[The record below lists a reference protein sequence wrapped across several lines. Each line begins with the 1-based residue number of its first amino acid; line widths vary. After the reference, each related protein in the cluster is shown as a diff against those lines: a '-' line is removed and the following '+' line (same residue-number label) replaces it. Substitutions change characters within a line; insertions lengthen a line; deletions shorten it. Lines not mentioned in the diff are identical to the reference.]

1 MLCVKIQIVKIMC
14 TNDIC
19 VHINNFTGKISKGIK
34 KKGVGEMKGVSKKVT
49 RFNLTMMIMGAVLTC
64 LMLFSNM
71 TISHA
76 KTDESEDDKVEYGG
90 VYFKADYSDTLT
102 PMKGDTFTIY
112 YSIWNMEDSPQA
124 EITVDAYDI
133 AETPQ
138 KLEFPVG
145 YPYKIDS
152 ILYTGSNGG
161 IFSYVVSDT
170 FNVFS
175 EGNEDTV
182 VIYIGI
188 EKAQRAYKQFQKSVN
203 VGIVTDKML
212 AESGGKTYEDFETEY
227 KDIER
232 ERKSL
237 QEVEAETNTGTTT
250 NPQVTTELES
260 DDVYTE
266 EDDDSYEVEA
276 DEQSSVEDSTAD
288 VVSSADTQEAITTT
302 NNDEKSS
309 NVIWIL
315 CGCGLVLLIVI
326 VVIVALSK
334 SKKSNKQ

>member
-1 MLCVKIQIVKIMC
+1 
-14 TNDIC
+14 
-19 VHINNFTGKISKGIK
+19 
-34 KKGVGEMKGVSKKVT
+34 MKGVSKRVT
-49 RFNLTMMIMGAVLTC
+49 SFNLTMMIMGAALTC

-76 KTDESEDDKVEYGG
+76 KTDESGDDKVEYGG

-112 YSIWNMEDSPQA
+112 YSIWNMDDSPQA

-152 ILYTGSNGG
+152 IVYTGSNGG

-170 FNVFS
+170 FNVFT

-188 EKAQRAYKQFQKSVN
+188 EKAQQAYKQFQKSVN

-237 QEVEAETNTGTTT
+237 QEVEAETNTGTTASS
-250 NPQVTTELES
+250 QVTAEPKT

-266 EDDDSYEVEA
+266 EYGDNYGVEVQNPTG
-276 DEQSSVEDSTAD
+276 DQPSVEVYSTENTTESVKETKD
-288 VVSSADTQEAITTT
+288 DTSPMSKA
-302 NNDEKSS
+302 
-309 NVIWIL
+309 
-315 CGCGLVLLIVI
+315 LVIVI
-326 VVIVALSK
+326 VVVIAGALIIVLSK
-334 SKKSNKQ
+334 KNKTRR

>member
-1 MLCVKIQIVKIMC
+1 MQ
-14 TNDIC
+14 
-19 VHINNFTGKISKGIK
+19 
-34 KKGVGEMKGVSKKVT
+34 GVSKRVI

-76 KTDESEDDKVEYGG
+76 KTDESGDDKVEYGG

-112 YSIWNMEDSPQA
+112 YSIWNMDDSPQA

-188 EKAQRAYKQFQKSVN
+188 EKAQQAYKQFQKSVN
-203 VGIVTDKML
+203 VGIITDKML

-250 NPQVTTELES
+250 NPQLTAEPKT

-266 EDDDSYEVEA
+266 EYGDNYGVEVQNPTG
-276 DEQSSVEDSTAD
+276 DQPSVEVYSTE
-288 VVSSADTQEAITTT
+288 STTESAKETKDDTSPMSKA
-302 NNDEKSS
+302 
-309 NVIWIL
+309 
-315 CGCGLVLLIVI
+315 LVIVI
-326 VVIVALSK
+326 VVVIAGALIIVLSK
-334 SKKSNKQ
+334 KNKTRR

>member
-1 MLCVKIQIVKIMC
+1 
-14 TNDIC
+14 
-19 VHINNFTGKISKGIK
+19 
-34 KKGVGEMKGVSKKVT
+34 MKGVSKRVI

-76 KTDESEDDKVEYGG
+76 KTDESGDDKVEYGG

-112 YSIWNMEDSPQA
+112 YSIWNMDDSPQA

-188 EKAQRAYKQFQKSVN
+188 EKAQQAYKQFQKSVN

-250 NPQVTTELES
+250 NPQLTAEPKT

-266 EDDDSYEVEA
+266 EYGDNYGVEVQNPTG
-276 DEQSSVEDSTAD
+276 DQPSVEVYSTE
-288 VVSSADTQEAITTT
+288 STTESAKETKDDTSPMSKA
-302 NNDEKSS
+302 
-309 NVIWIL
+309 
-315 CGCGLVLLIVI
+315 LVIVI
-326 VVIVALSK
+326 VVVIAGALIIVLSK
-334 SKKSNKQ
+334 KNKTRR

>member
-1 MLCVKIQIVKIMC
+1 
-14 TNDIC
+14 
-19 VHINNFTGKISKGIK
+19 
-34 KKGVGEMKGVSKKVT
+34 MKGVSKSVI

-76 KTDESEDDKVEYGG
+76 KTDESGDDKVEYGG

-112 YSIWNMEDSPQA
+112 YSIWNMDDSPQA

-145 YPYKIDS
+145 YPNKIDS

-188 EKAQRAYKQFQKSVN
+188 EKAQQAYKQFQKSVN

-250 NPQVTTELES
+250 SSQVTVEPKT

-266 EDDDSYEVEA
+266 EYGDNYGVEVQNPTG
-276 DEQSSVEDSTAD
+276 DQPSVEVYSTE
-288 VVSSADTQEAITTT
+288 STTESAKETKDDTSPMSKA
-302 NNDEKSS
+302 
-309 NVIWIL
+309 
-315 CGCGLVLLIVI
+315 LVIVI
-326 VVIVALSK
+326 VVVIAGALIIVLSK
-334 SKKSNKQ
+334 KNKTRR

>member
-1 MLCVKIQIVKIMC
+1 
-14 TNDIC
+14 
-19 VHINNFTGKISKGIK
+19 
-34 KKGVGEMKGVSKKVT
+34 MKGVSKKVT

-76 KTDESEDDKVEYGG
+76 KTDESGDDKVEYGG

-112 YSIWNMEDSPQA
+112 YSIWNMDDSPQA

-152 ILYTGSNGG
+152 LMSTGSNGG

-188 EKAQRAYKQFQKSVN
+188 EKAQQAYKQFQKSVN

-250 NPQVTTELES
+250 SSQVTVEPKT

-266 EDDDSYEVEA
+266 EYGDNYGVEVQNPTG
-276 DEQSSVEDSTAD
+276 DQPSVEVYSTE
-288 VVSSADTQEAITTT
+288 STTESAKETKDDTSPMSKA
-302 NNDEKSS
+302 
-309 NVIWIL
+309 
-315 CGCGLVLLIVI
+315 LVIVI
-326 VVIVALSK
+326 VVVIAGALIIVLSK
-334 SKKSNKQ
+334 KNKTRR

>member
-1 MLCVKIQIVKIMC
+1 
-14 TNDIC
+14 
-19 VHINNFTGKISKGIK
+19 
-34 KKGVGEMKGVSKKVT
+34 
-49 RFNLTMMIMGAVLTC
+49 MGAVLTC

-76 KTDESEDDKVEYGG
+76 KTDESGDDKVEYGG

-112 YSIWNMEDSPQA
+112 YSIWNMDDSPQA

-152 ILYTGSNGG
+152 IVYTGSNGG

-170 FNVFS
+170 FNVFT

-188 EKAQRAYKQFQKSVN
+188 EKAQQAYKQFQKSVN

-237 QEVEAETNTGTTT
+237 QEVEAETNTGTTASS
-250 NPQVTTELES
+250 QVTAEPKT

-266 EDDDSYEVEA
+266 EYGDNYGVEVQNPTG
-276 DEQSSVEDSTAD
+276 DQPSVEVYSTESTTESVKETKD
-288 VVSSADTQEAITTT
+288 DTSPMSKA
-302 NNDEKSS
+302 
-309 NVIWIL
+309 
-315 CGCGLVLLIVI
+315 LVIVI
-326 VVIVALSK
+326 VVVIAGALIIVLSK
-334 SKKSNKQ
+334 KNKTRR

>member
-1 MLCVKIQIVKIMC
+1 
-14 TNDIC
+14 
-19 VHINNFTGKISKGIK
+19 
-34 KKGVGEMKGVSKKVT
+34 MKGVSKRVT

-76 KTDESEDDKVEYGG
+76 KTDESGDDKVEYGG

-112 YSIWNMEDSPQA
+112 YSIWNMDDSPQA

-188 EKAQRAYKQFQKSVN
+188 EKAQQAYKQFQKSVN

-250 NPQVTTELES
+250 SSQVTVEPKT

-266 EDDDSYEVEA
+266 EYGDNYGVEVQNPTG
-276 DEQSSVEDSTAD
+276 DQPSVEVYSTE
-288 VVSSADTQEAITTT
+288 STTESAKETKDDTSPMSKA
-302 NNDEKSS
+302 
-309 NVIWIL
+309 
-315 CGCGLVLLIVI
+315 LVIVI
-326 VVIVALSK
+326 VVVIAGALIIVLSK
-334 SKKSNKQ
+334 KNKTRR

>member
-1 MLCVKIQIVKIMC
+1 MKSALKQLKKIQLSIVII
-14 TNDIC
+14 TIILIC
-19 VHINNFTGKISKGIK
+19 SALFNNLI
-34 KKGVGEMKGVSKKVT
+34 V
-49 RFNLTMMIMGAVLTC
+49 
-64 LMLFSNM
+64 
-71 TISHA
+71 SHA
-76 KTDESEDDKVEYGG
+76 KTDESGDDKVEYGG

-112 YSIWNMEDSPQA
+112 YSIWNMDDSPQA

-188 EKAQRAYKQFQKSVN
+188 EKAQQAYKQFQKSVN

-237 QEVEAETNTGTTT
+237 QEVEAEANAGTTIDS
-250 NPQVTTELES
+250 QVTTELES
-260 DDVYTE
+260 DEIYTE
-266 EDDDSYEVEA
+266 EDDDSYEVET

-315 CGCGLVLLIVI
+315 CGCGLVLLIII

-334 SKKSNKQ
+334 SKKSDKQ

>member
-1 MLCVKIQIVKIMC
+1 
-14 TNDIC
+14 
-19 VHINNFTGKISKGIK
+19 
-34 KKGVGEMKGVSKKVT
+34 MKGVSKRVT
-49 RFNLTMMIMGAVLTC
+49 SFNLTMMIMGAVLTC

-76 KTDESEDDKVEYGG
+76 KTDESGDDKVEYGG
-90 VYFKADYSDTLT
+90 VYFKADYSDTLI

-112 YSIWNMEDSPQA
+112 YSIWNMDDSPQA

-152 ILYTGSNGG
+152 IVYTGSNGG

-170 FNVFS
+170 FNVFT

-188 EKAQRAYKQFQKSVN
+188 EKAQQAYKQFQKSVN

-237 QEVEAETNTGTTT
+237 QEVEAETNTGTTASS
-250 NPQVTTELES
+250 QVTAEPKT

-266 EDDDSYEVEA
+266 EYGDNYGVEVQNPTG
-276 DEQSSVEDSTAD
+276 DQPSVEVYSTENTTESVKETKD
-288 VVSSADTQEAITTT
+288 DTSPMSKA
-302 NNDEKSS
+302 
-309 NVIWIL
+309 
-315 CGCGLVLLIVI
+315 LVIVI
-326 VVIVALSK
+326 VVVIAGALIIVLSK
-334 SKKSNKQ
+334 KNKTRR

>member
-1 MLCVKIQIVKIMC
+1 
-14 TNDIC
+14 
-19 VHINNFTGKISKGIK
+19 
-34 KKGVGEMKGVSKKVT
+34 MKGVSKRVT
-49 RFNLTMMIMGAVLTC
+49 SFNLTMMIMGAVLTC

-76 KTDESEDDKVEYGG
+76 KTDESGDDKVEYGG

-112 YSIWNMEDSPQA
+112 YSIWNMDDSPQA

-152 ILYTGSNGG
+152 IVYTGSNGG

-170 FNVFS
+170 FNVFT
-175 EGNEDTV
+175 EDNEDTV

-188 EKAQRAYKQFQKSVN
+188 EKAQQAYKQFQKSVN

-237 QEVEAETNTGTTT
+237 QDVEAETNTGTTASS
-250 NPQVTTELES
+250 QVTAEPKT

-266 EDDDSYEVEA
+266 EYGDNYGVEVQNPTG
-276 DEQSSVEDSTAD
+276 DQPSVEVYSTESTTESVKETKD
-288 VVSSADTQEAITTT
+288 DTSPMSKA
-302 NNDEKSS
+302 
-309 NVIWIL
+309 
-315 CGCGLVLLIVI
+315 LVIVI
-326 VVIVALSK
+326 VVVIAGALIIVLSK
-334 SKKSNKQ
+334 KNKTRR

>member
-1 MLCVKIQIVKIMC
+1 
-14 TNDIC
+14 
-19 VHINNFTGKISKGIK
+19 
-34 KKGVGEMKGVSKKVT
+34 MKGVSKSVT
-49 RFNLTMMIMGAVLTC
+49 SFNLTMMIMGAVLTC

-71 TISHA
+71 TISNA
-76 KTDESEDDKVEYGG
+76 KTDESGDDKVEYGG

-112 YSIWNMEDSPQA
+112 YSIWNMDDSPQA

-152 ILYTGSNGG
+152 IVYTGSNGG

-170 FNVFS
+170 FNVFT

-188 EKAQRAYKQFQKSVN
+188 EKAQQAYKQFQKSVN

-237 QEVEAETNTGTTT
+237 QEVEAETNTGTTASS
-250 NPQVTTELES
+250 QVTAEPKT

-266 EDDDSYEVEA
+266 EYGDNYGVEVQNPTG
-276 DEQSSVEDSTAD
+276 DQPSVEVYSTESTTESVKETKD
-288 VVSSADTQEAITTT
+288 DTSPMSKALI
-302 NNDEKSS
+302 
-309 NVIWIL
+309 
-315 CGCGLVLLIVI
+315 IVI
-326 VVIVALSK
+326 VVVIAGALIIVLSK
-334 SKKSNKQ
+334 KNKTRR

>member
-1 MLCVKIQIVKIMC
+1 
-14 TNDIC
+14 
-19 VHINNFTGKISKGIK
+19 
-34 KKGVGEMKGVSKKVT
+34 MKGVSKRVT
-49 RFNLTMMIMGAVLTC
+49 SFNLTMMIMGAVLTC

-76 KTDESEDDKVEYGG
+76 KTDESGDDKVEYGG

-112 YSIWNMEDSPQA
+112 YSIWNMDDSPQA

-152 ILYTGSNGG
+152 IVYTGSNGG

-170 FNVFS
+170 FNVFT

-188 EKAQRAYKQFQKSVN
+188 EKAQQAYKQFQKSVN

-237 QEVEAETNTGTTT
+237 QEVEAETNTGTTASS
-250 NPQVTTELES
+250 QVTAEPKT

-266 EDDDSYEVEA
+266 EYGDNYGVEVQNPTG
-276 DEQSSVEDSTAD
+276 DQPSVEVYSTE
-288 VVSSADTQEAITTT
+288 SSTESVKETKDDTSPMSKA
-302 NNDEKSS
+302 
-309 NVIWIL
+309 
-315 CGCGLVLLIVI
+315 LVIVI
-326 VVIVALSK
+326 VVVIAGALIIVLSK
-334 SKKSNKQ
+334 KNKTRR

>member
-1 MLCVKIQIVKIMC
+1 
-14 TNDIC
+14 
-19 VHINNFTGKISKGIK
+19 
-34 KKGVGEMKGVSKKVT
+34 
-49 RFNLTMMIMGAVLTC
+49 MGAVLTC

-76 KTDESEDDKVEYGG
+76 KTDESGDDKVEYGG

-112 YSIWNMEDSPQA
+112 YSIWNMDDSPQA

-152 ILYTGSNGG
+152 IVYTGSNGG

-170 FNVFS
+170 FNVFT

-188 EKAQRAYKQFQKSVN
+188 EKAQQAYKQFQKSVN

-237 QEVEAETNTGTTT
+237 QEVEAETNTGTTASS
-250 NPQVTTELES
+250 QVTAEPKT

-266 EDDDSYEVEA
+266 EYGDNYGVEVQNPTG
-276 DEQSSVEDSTAD
+276 DQPSVEVYSTENTTESVKETKD
-288 VVSSADTQEAITTT
+288 DTSPMSKA
-302 NNDEKSS
+302 
-309 NVIWIL
+309 
-315 CGCGLVLLIVI
+315 LVIVI
-326 VVIVALSK
+326 VVVIAGALIIVLSK
-334 SKKSNKQ
+334 KNKTRR

>member
-1 MLCVKIQIVKIMC
+1 
-14 TNDIC
+14 
-19 VHINNFTGKISKGIK
+19 
-34 KKGVGEMKGVSKKVT
+34 MKDASKKVT
-49 RFNLTMMIMGAVLTC
+49 RFKLTTIIMGAVLTY

-71 TISHA
+71 TISNA
-76 KTDESEDDKVEYGG
+76 KTDESENDKVEYGG

-145 YPYKIDS
+145 YPYKIDR
-152 ILYTGSNGG
+152 ILYSGSNGG
-161 IFSYVVSDT
+161 IFSYVVADT

-175 EGNEDTV
+175 EGNEDSV

-188 EKAQRAYKQFQKSVN
+188 KKAQQAYKQFQKCVN
-203 VGIVTDKML
+203 VGVITDKML
-212 AESGGKTYEDFETEY
+212 AESGGKTYEDYEMEY
-227 KDIER
+227 EDRER

-237 QEVEAETNTGTTT
+237 QEVEAEANTGTTT
-250 NPQVTTELES
+250 NPQVTADPKT

-266 EDDDSYEVEA
+266 EYGDNYGVEVQNPTG
-276 DEQSSVEDSTAD
+276 DQPSVEVYSTESTTESAKETKND
-288 VVSSADTQEAITTT
+288 TSSMSKA
-302 NNDEKSS
+302 
-309 NVIWIL
+309 
-315 CGCGLVLLIVI
+315 LVIVI
-326 VVIVALSK
+326 VVVIAGALIIVLSK
-334 SKKSNKQ
+334 KNKTGR

>member
-1 MLCVKIQIVKIMC
+1 
-14 TNDIC
+14 
-19 VHINNFTGKISKGIK
+19 
-34 KKGVGEMKGVSKKVT
+34 MKGVSKKVT

-76 KTDESEDDKVEYGG
+76 KTDESGNDKVEYGG

-112 YSIWNMEDSPQA
+112 YSIWNMDDSPQA

-152 ILYTGSNGG
+152 IMYTGSNGG

-188 EKAQRAYKQFQKSVN
+188 EKAQQAYKQFQKSVN

-250 NPQVTTELES
+250 SSQVTVEPKT

-266 EDDDSYEVEA
+266 EYGDNYGVEVQNPTG
-276 DEQSSVEDSTAD
+276 DQPSVEVYSTE
-288 VVSSADTQEAITTT
+288 STTESAKETKDDTSPMSKA
-302 NNDEKSS
+302 
-309 NVIWIL
+309 
-315 CGCGLVLLIVI
+315 LVIVI
-326 VVIVALSK
+326 VVVIAGALIIVLSK
-334 SKKSNKQ
+334 KNKTRR

>member
-1 MLCVKIQIVKIMC
+1 
-14 TNDIC
+14 
-19 VHINNFTGKISKGIK
+19 
-34 KKGVGEMKGVSKKVT
+34 MKGVSKRVT
-49 RFNLTMMIMGAVLTC
+49 SFNLTMMIMGAVLTC

-71 TISHA
+71 TISNA
-76 KTDESEDDKVEYGG
+76 KTDESGDDKVEYGG

-112 YSIWNMEDSPQA
+112 YSIWNMDDSPQA

-152 ILYTGSNGG
+152 IVYTGSNGG

-170 FNVFS
+170 FNVFT

-188 EKAQRAYKQFQKSVN
+188 EKAQQAYKQFQKSVN

-237 QEVEAETNTGTTT
+237 QEVEAETNTGTTASS
-250 NPQVTTELES
+250 QVTAEPKT

-266 EDDDSYEVEA
+266 EYGDNYGVEVQNPTG
-276 DEQSSVEDSTAD
+276 DQPSVEVYSTESTTESVKETKD
-288 VVSSADTQEAITTT
+288 DTSPMSKA
-302 NNDEKSS
+302 
-309 NVIWIL
+309 
-315 CGCGLVLLIVI
+315 LVIVI
-326 VVIVALSK
+326 VVVIAGALIIVLSK
-334 SKKSNKQ
+334 KNKTRR

>member
-1 MLCVKIQIVKIMC
+1 
-14 TNDIC
+14 
-19 VHINNFTGKISKGIK
+19 
-34 KKGVGEMKGVSKKVT
+34 MKGVSKKVT

-76 KTDESEDDKVEYGG
+76 KTDESGDDKVEYGG

-112 YSIWNMEDSPQA
+112 YSIWNMDDSPQA

-188 EKAQRAYKQFQKSVN
+188 EKAQQAYKQFQKSVN

-250 NPQVTTELES
+250 SSQVTVEPKT

-266 EDDDSYEVEA
+266 EYGDNYGVEVQNPTG
-276 DEQSSVEDSTAD
+276 DQPSVEVYSTE
-288 VVSSADTQEAITTT
+288 STTESAKETKDDTSPMSKA
-302 NNDEKSS
+302 
-309 NVIWIL
+309 
-315 CGCGLVLLIVI
+315 LVIVI
-326 VVIVALSK
+326 VVVIAGALIIVLSK
-334 SKKSNKQ
+334 KNKTRR

>member
-1 MLCVKIQIVKIMC
+1 MKSALKQLTKIQLSIAIVTIIL
-14 TNDIC
+14 IC
-19 VHINNFTGKISKGIK
+19 SALFNNLI
-34 KKGVGEMKGVSKKVT
+34 V
-49 RFNLTMMIMGAVLTC
+49 
-64 LMLFSNM
+64 
-71 TISHA
+71 SHA
-76 KTDESEDDKVEYGG
+76 KTDESGDDKVEYGG

-112 YSIWNMEDSPQA
+112 YSIWNMDDSPQA

-188 EKAQRAYKQFQKSVN
+188 EKAQRAYKQFQKCVN
-203 VGIVTDKML
+203 VGIITDKML

-237 QEVEAETNTGTTT
+237 QEVEAEANAGSTIDS
-250 NPQVTTELES
+250 QVTTELES

>member
-1 MLCVKIQIVKIMC
+1 
-14 TNDIC
+14 
-19 VHINNFTGKISKGIK
+19 
-34 KKGVGEMKGVSKKVT
+34 MKGVSKSVI

-76 KTDESEDDKVEYGG
+76 KTDESGDDKVEYGG

-112 YSIWNMEDSPQA
+112 YSIWNMDDSPQA

-188 EKAQRAYKQFQKSVN
+188 EKAQQAYKQFQKSVN

-250 NPQVTTELES
+250 NPQLTAEPKT

-266 EDDDSYEVEA
+266 EYGDNYGVEVQNPTG
-276 DEQSSVEDSTAD
+276 DQPSVEVYSTE
-288 VVSSADTQEAITTT
+288 STTESAKETKDDTSPMSKA
-302 NNDEKSS
+302 
-309 NVIWIL
+309 
-315 CGCGLVLLIVI
+315 LVIVI
-326 VVIVALSK
+326 VVVIAGALIIVLSK
-334 SKKSNKQ
+334 KNKTRR

>member
-1 MLCVKIQIVKIMC
+1 
-14 TNDIC
+14 
-19 VHINNFTGKISKGIK
+19 
-34 KKGVGEMKGVSKKVT
+34 MKGVSKRVT
-49 RFNLTMMIMGAVLTC
+49 SFNLTMMIMGAVLTC

-76 KTDESEDDKVEYGG
+76 KTDESGDDKVEYGG

-112 YSIWNMEDSPQA
+112 YSIWNMDDSPQA

-152 ILYTGSNGG
+152 IVYTGSNGG

-170 FNVFS
+170 FNVFT

-188 EKAQRAYKQFQKSVN
+188 EKAQQAYKQFQKSVN

-237 QEVEAETNTGTTT
+237 QEVEAETNTGTTASS
-250 NPQVTTELES
+250 QVTAEPKT

-266 EDDDSYEVEA
+266 EYGDNYGVEVQNPTG
-276 DEQSSVEDSTAD
+276 DQPSVEVYSTENTTESVKETKD
-288 VVSSADTQEAITTT
+288 DTSPMSKA
-302 NNDEKSS
+302 
-309 NVIWIL
+309 
-315 CGCGLVLLIVI
+315 LVIVI
-326 VVIVALSK
+326 VVVIAGALIIVLSK
-334 SKKSNKQ
+334 KNKTRR

>member
-1 MLCVKIQIVKIMC
+1 
-14 TNDIC
+14 
-19 VHINNFTGKISKGIK
+19 
-34 KKGVGEMKGVSKKVT
+34 
-49 RFNLTMMIMGAVLTC
+49 
-64 LMLFSNM
+64 M
-71 TISHA
+71 TISNA
-76 KTDESEDDKVEYGG
+76 KTDESDDDKVEYGG

-112 YSIWNMEDSPQA
+112 YSVWNMEDIPQA
-124 EITVDAYDI
+124 EITIDAYDI

-138 KLEFPVG
+138 KLEFPAG

-175 EGNEDTV
+175 EGKEGTEDTV

-188 EKAQRAYKQFQKSVN
+188 EKAQQAYKQFQKSVN

-237 QEVEAETNTGTTT
+237 QEVEAEANAGSTIDS
-250 NPQVTTELES
+250 QVTTESKS
-260 DDVYTE
+260 DEIYTE

-315 CGCGLVLLIVI
+315 CGCGLVLLIII

-334 SKKSNKQ
+334 SKKSDKQ

>member
-1 MLCVKIQIVKIMC
+1 
-14 TNDIC
+14 
-19 VHINNFTGKISKGIK
+19 
-34 KKGVGEMKGVSKKVT
+34 MKGVSKRVT
-49 RFNLTMMIMGAVLTC
+49 SFNLTMMIMGAVLTC

-76 KTDESEDDKVEYGG
+76 KTDESGDDKVEYGG

-112 YSIWNMEDSPQA
+112 YSIWNMDDSPQA

-152 ILYTGSNGG
+152 IVYTGSNGG

-170 FNVFS
+170 FNVFT

-188 EKAQRAYKQFQKSVN
+188 EKAQQAYKQFQKSVN

-237 QEVEAETNTGTTT
+237 QEVEAETNTGTTASS
-250 NPQVTTELES
+250 QVTAEPKT

-266 EDDDSYEVEA
+266 EYGDNYGVEVQNPTG
-276 DEQSSVEDSTAD
+276 DQPSVEVYSTESTTESVKETKD
-288 VVSSADTQEAITTT
+288 DTSPMSKA
-302 NNDEKSS
+302 
-309 NVIWIL
+309 
-315 CGCGLVLLIVI
+315 LVIVI
-326 VVIVALSK
+326 VVVIAGALIIVLSK
-334 SKKSNKQ
+334 KNKTRR

>member
-1 MLCVKIQIVKIMC
+1 
-14 TNDIC
+14 
-19 VHINNFTGKISKGIK
+19 
-34 KKGVGEMKGVSKKVT
+34 MKGVSKRVT
-49 RFNLTMMIMGAVLTC
+49 SFNLTMMIMGAVLTC

-76 KTDESEDDKVEYGG
+76 KTDESGDDKVEYGG

-112 YSIWNMEDSPQA
+112 YSIWNMDDSPQA

-138 KLEFPVG
+138 KLEFPEG

-152 ILYTGSNGG
+152 IVYTGSNGG

-170 FNVFS
+170 FNVFT

-188 EKAQRAYKQFQKSVN
+188 EKAQQAYKQFQKSVN

-237 QEVEAETNTGTTT
+237 QEVEAETNTGTTASS
-250 NPQVTTELES
+250 QVTAEPKT

-266 EDDDSYEVEA
+266 EYGDNYGVEVQNPTG
-276 DEQSSVEDSTAD
+276 DQPSVEVYSTENTTESVKETKD
-288 VVSSADTQEAITTT
+288 DTSPMSKA
-302 NNDEKSS
+302 
-309 NVIWIL
+309 
-315 CGCGLVLLIVI
+315 LVIVI
-326 VVIVALSK
+326 VVVIAGALIIVLSK
-334 SKKSNKQ
+334 KNKTRR

>member
-1 MLCVKIQIVKIMC
+1 
-14 TNDIC
+14 
-19 VHINNFTGKISKGIK
+19 
-34 KKGVGEMKGVSKKVT
+34 MKGVSKRVT
-49 RFNLTMMIMGAVLTC
+49 SFNLTMMIMGAVLTC

-76 KTDESEDDKVEYGG
+76 KTDESGDDKVEYGG

-112 YSIWNMEDSPQA
+112 YSIWNMDDSPQA
-124 EITVDAYDI
+124 EITLDAYDI

-152 ILYTGSNGG
+152 IVYTGSNGG

-170 FNVFS
+170 FNVFT

-188 EKAQRAYKQFQKSVN
+188 EKAQQAYKQFQKSVN

-237 QEVEAETNTGTTT
+237 QEVEAETNTGTTASS
-250 NPQVTTELES
+250 QVTAEPKT

-266 EDDDSYEVEA
+266 EYGDNYGVEVQNPTG
-276 DEQSSVEDSTAD
+276 DQPSVEVYSTESTTESVKETKD
-288 VVSSADTQEAITTT
+288 DTSPMSKA
-302 NNDEKSS
+302 
-309 NVIWIL
+309 
-315 CGCGLVLLIVI
+315 LVIVI
-326 VVIVALSK
+326 VVVIAGALIIVLSK
-334 SKKSNKQ
+334 KNKTRR

>member
-1 MLCVKIQIVKIMC
+1 
-14 TNDIC
+14 
-19 VHINNFTGKISKGIK
+19 
-34 KKGVGEMKGVSKKVT
+34 MKGVSKRVT
-49 RFNLTMMIMGAVLTC
+49 SFNLTMMIMGAVLTC

-76 KTDESEDDKVEYGG
+76 KTDESGDDKVEYGG

-112 YSIWNMEDSPQA
+112 YSIWNMDDSPQA

-152 ILYTGSNGG
+152 IVYTGSNGG

-170 FNVFS
+170 FNVFT

-188 EKAQRAYKQFQKSVN
+188 EKAQQAYKQFQKSVN

-237 QEVEAETNTGTTT
+237 QEVEAETNTGTTASS
-250 NPQVTTELES
+250 QVTAEPKT

-266 EDDDSYEVEA
+266 EYGDNYGVEVQNPTG
-276 DEQSSVEDSTAD
+276 DQPSVEVYSTESTTESVKETKD
-288 VVSSADTQEAITTT
+288 DTSPMSKA
-302 NNDEKSS
+302 
-309 NVIWIL
+309 L
-315 CGCGLVLLIVI
+315 VI
-326 VVIVALSK
+326 VLVVVIAGALIIVLSK
-334 SKKSNKQ
+334 KNKTRR

>member
-1 MLCVKIQIVKIMC
+1 
-14 TNDIC
+14 
-19 VHINNFTGKISKGIK
+19 
-34 KKGVGEMKGVSKKVT
+34 MKGVSKKVT

-76 KTDESEDDKVEYGG
+76 KTDESGDDKVEYGG

-112 YSIWNMEDSPQA
+112 YSIWNMDDSPQA

-152 ILYTGSNGG
+152 IMYTGSNGG

-188 EKAQRAYKQFQKSVN
+188 EKAQQAYKQFQKSVN

-250 NPQVTTELES
+250 SSQVTVEPKT

-266 EDDDSYEVEA
+266 EYGDNYGVEVQNPTG
-276 DEQSSVEDSTAD
+276 DQPSVEVYSTE
-288 VVSSADTQEAITTT
+288 STTESAKETKDDTSPMSKA
-302 NNDEKSS
+302 
-309 NVIWIL
+309 
-315 CGCGLVLLIVI
+315 LVIVI
-326 VVIVALSK
+326 VVVIAGALIIVLSK
-334 SKKSNKQ
+334 KNKTRR